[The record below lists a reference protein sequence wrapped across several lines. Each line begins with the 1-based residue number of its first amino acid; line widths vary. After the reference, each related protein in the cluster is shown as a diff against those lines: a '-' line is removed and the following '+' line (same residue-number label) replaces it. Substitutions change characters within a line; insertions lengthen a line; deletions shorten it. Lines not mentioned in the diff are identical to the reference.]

1 MQETITKWSVRSWD
15 SKELPLPRDVPG
27 RKDRKVKSRRESI
40 LLKNKY
46 EKLLKILW
54 KNIEIKDCPVL
65 WPPSRPEDF
74 DPSAHK
80 VWDSRK
86 PPGCSGSLYNNIKID
101 RSLFLFCNSRR
112 LYPWSNWALK
122 VLGRLSYSGN
132 SCEPICIKQNC
143 SIFSFQS
150 S

>member
-1 MQETITKWSVRSWD
+1 M
-15 SKELPLPRDVPG
+15 PG
-27 RKDRKVKSRRESI
+27 QKDRKVKLRRESI

-80 VWDSRK
+80 VWDF
-86 PPGCSGSLYNNIKID
+86 N
-101 RSLFLFCNSRR
+101 
-112 LYPWSNWALK
+112 
-122 VLGRLSYSGN
+122 V
-132 SCEPICIKQNC
+132 
-143 SIFSFQS
+143 
-150 S
+150 